1 LYNKYHIFTE
11 NTEEKEMLQVKHNS
25 EDIYRMIEQMDNHLR
40 TELLKK
46 DDKVQ
51 EEKLWENTYIKR
63 QIDKRKDGGVFTVS
77 DHIRAVVYSLL
88 SGGHGWAK
96 YAKEMDIQT
105 GCIPCVD
112 SIFHD
117 YSPIELLKCSPFQLY
132 EELQKIHLA
141 PRFGTAPI
149 EKLIT
154 VNIPKL
160 LKLEEEYGTVDNY
173 YQKYIQEGINRHPP
187 APVKP
192 LIEALSDAES
202 NDKLEQMGIPLVCE
216 YLRNVGYDL
225 PKPDTHICRIL
236 GSEILGFSTSKEVSE
251 YKSIEII
258 FEIAKV
264 AKKSVAETDYILW
277 SYCSNGYGEIC
288 TSKNPKCNVC
298 VAVGLCRNHEKN
310 VVTEIKNRLLLNSHF
325 KIKEYDD
332 VSRIICKASDTIYS
346 SLCSRIIHDYSI
358 SAEDGVNLKR
368 EVGSFLADRIP
379 ELLESA
385 DQKIFDESHHAICK
399 EIVHMFSPK
408 CQLKYGIAQRWL
420 NETLINLIIIESSLP
435 VSILPVAKARRY
447 FHVAVDRDILQVAT
461 VQRKEVYHHGLG
473 LKCAPLRHEDSAVYE
488 MDWFH
493 QKETQPYMCWE
504 YEEYIEFQNAVRD
517 VLKKP
522 IKDGIY
528 KDVLDWSF
536 QALVE
541 K

>member
-1 LYNKYHIFTE
+1 
-11 NTEEKEMLQVKHNS
+11 MLQVKHNS

-88 SGGHGWAK
+88 SGGQGWAK

-173 YQKYIQEGINRHPP
+173 YQKYIQEGINRHLP

-192 LIEALSDAES
+192 LIEALSNAES

-258 FEIAKV
+258 FEIAKA

-288 TSKNPKCNVC
+288 TSKYPKCDIC
-298 VAVGLCRNHEKN
+298 VAIGECRKHKEDILT
-310 VVTEIKNRLLLNSHF
+310 VIKNKMILNSYF

-332 VSRIICKASDTIYS
+332 VSRMICKAANSVYS
-346 SLCSRIIHDYSI
+346 SLYRRILHDYAI
-358 SAEDGVNLKR
+358 SAEDGGSLNR
-368 EVGSFLADRIP
+368 EISSLFAERIP
-379 ELLESA
+379 QLLEST
-385 DQKIFDESHHAICK
+385 DQRMFDESHHAICK
-399 EIVHMFSPK
+399 EIIHMFSPK
-408 CQLKYGIAQRWL
+408 CQLKYGIAQLWL

-473 LKCAPLRHEDSAVYE
+473 LKCAPLRHEDSAVYG

-517 VLKKP
+517 ALKKP